1 MEGLTKFFGAVKA
14 VDHVSLTV
22 HDRQFLTLLGPSGCG
37 KTTILRM
44 VAGLETPTEG
54 NVYIDGKDVT
64 ATEPRQRDVAV
75 VFQSYALYP
84 HMTVRQNISFPL
96 RMRKY
101 PKDEVDVRVKRT
113 AELLQITE
121 LLDRKPK
128 ELSGGQQQRVALGRA
143 LVREPKVFLMDEPL
157 SNLDAKLRVH
167 MRMELKSLQRRI
179 GITTIYVTHD
189 QVEALTMSDT
199 IVLLESGHILQAG
212 TPGEVYH
219 RPLNLFVAGF
229 VGTPPM
235 NFLKCRLQTRDAT
248 TTLKGGAFEIDVSEI
263 LRPPEAEADVTL
275 GIRSEDVKVT
285 ETRTPGWIEGEVYV
299 VEPLGSEAIA
309 NIKVGKEIVK
319 AKTTTLTEDA
329 TGKKAW
335 IYFNRSKMHI
345 FSQDGNVILARTES
359 EFTHRNQ
366 PSTSDFST
374 IDRRQE
380 PIKPRSTRSLR

>member
-1 MEGLTKFFGAVKA
+1 VKA
-14 VDHVSLTV
+14 VDHVSLIV
-22 HDRQFLTLLGPSGCG
+22 PDRHFLTLLGPSGCG

-44 VAGLETPTEG
+44 VAGLEIPTEG
-54 NVYIDGKDVT
+54 TVYIDGKDVT
-64 ATEPRQRDVAV
+64 VTEPRQRDVAV

-96 RMRKY
+96 RMRKF
-101 PKDEVDVRVKRT
+101 PKYEVDTRVKRT

-128 ELSGGQQQRVALGRA
+128 QLSGGQQQRVALGRA

-167 MRMELKSLQRRI
+167 MRMELKSLQKRI

-199 IVLLESGHILQAG
+199 IVLLESGRIQQAG
-212 TPGEVYH
+212 TPEEVYH
-219 RPLNLFVAGF
+219 KPLNLFVAGF

-235 NFLKCRLQTRDAT
+235 NFLRCRLEKRDGRSI
-248 TTLKGGAFEIDVSEI
+248 LKGGAFEIDVSGVPHLCAGDSE
-263 LRPPEAEADVTL
+263 VTL
-275 GIRSEDVKVT
+275 GIRSEDVSVT
-285 ETRTPGWIEGEVYV
+285 ESNTPGWMEGEVYV

-309 NIKVGKEIVK
+309 NIKIGKDIVK
-319 AKTTTLTEDA
+319 AKTVTLTEEA

-335 IYFNRSKMHI
+335 VEFDKSKLHI
-345 FSQDGNVILARTES
+345 FAEDGSVISAKTES
-359 EFTHRNQ
+359 ESAQ
-366 PSTSDFST
+366 PSRASTSDSPEV
-374 IDRRQE
+374 DERQE
-380 PIKPRSTRSLR
+380 PMDAPKTRSQR

>member
-1 MEGLTKFFGAVKA
+1 
-14 VDHVSLTV
+14 
-22 HDRQFLTLLGPSGCG
+22 
-37 KTTILRM
+37 M

-84 HMTVRQNISFPL
+84 HMTVGQNISFPL

-101 PKDEVDVRVKRT
+101 PKEEVDKHVKRT
-113 AELLQITE
+113 AELLQITD

-128 ELSGGQQQRVALGRA
+128 QLSGGQQQRVALGRA

-167 MRMELKSLQRRI
+167 MRMELKSLQKRI

-199 IVLLESGHILQAG
+199 IVLLESGHLQQVG
-212 TPGEVYH
+212 TPEEVYH
-219 RPLNLFVAGF
+219 RPQNLFVAGF

-235 NFLKCRLQTRDAT
+235 NFMKCKLETRDAT
-248 TTLKGGAFEIDVSEI
+248 TTLKGGVFEIDVSD
-263 LRPPEAEADVTL
+263 LMHPPEAAEDVTL
-275 GIRSEDVKVT
+275 GIRSEDVRVT

-309 NIKVGKEIVK
+309 NIKVGEDIVK

-335 IYFNRSKMHI
+335 IDFNRSKMHI
-345 FSQDGNVILARTES
+345 FSEDGKVISTRIES
-359 EFTHRNQ
+359 EFTDSTR
-366 PSTSDFST
+366 PSTSDLST
-374 IDRRQE
+374 VDPRKE
-380 PIKPRSTRSLR
+380 PIKPDNIRPLR

>member
-1 MEGLTKFFGAVKA
+1 LEGLTKFFGAVKA

-64 ATEPRQRDVAV
+64 AMEPRQRDVAV

-128 ELSGGQQQRVALGRA
+128 QLSGGQQQRVALGRA

-167 MRMELKSLQRRI
+167 MRMELKSLQKRI

-199 IVLLESGHILQAG
+199 IILLESGHILQAG

-235 NFLKCRLQTRDAT
+235 NFLKCKLQTRDAT
-248 TTLKGGAFEIDVSEI
+248 TTLKGGAFEIDVSDI

-309 NIKVGKEIVK
+309 NIRVGKDIVK
-319 AKTTTLTEDA
+319 AKTATLTEDA

-335 IYFNRSKMHI
+335 VYFNRSKMHI
-345 FSQDGNVILARTES
+345 FSQDGNVIS
-359 EFTHRNQ
+359 
-366 PSTSDFST
+366 S
-374 IDRRQE
+374 
-380 PIKPRSTRSLR
+380 

>member
-1 MEGLTKFFGAVKA
+1 MEGLTKFFGEVKA

-54 NVYIDGKDVT
+54 HVYIDGKDVT

-101 PKDEVDVRVKRT
+101 PKDEVDVRLKRT

-212 TPGEVYH
+212 TPEEVYH
-219 RPLNLFVAGF
+219 RPQNLFVAGF

-235 NFLKCRLQTRDAT
+235 NFIKCSLQRRDAR
-248 TTLKGGAFEIDVSEI
+248 TLLKADVFEIDVSEI
-263 LRPPEAEADVTL
+263 LHPPEAEADVTL
-275 GIRSEDVKVT
+275 GVRSENVRVT
-285 ETRTPGWIEGEVYV
+285 ETRTPEWIEGEVYV

-309 NIKVGKEIVK
+309 NIKIGKDIVK
-319 AKTTTLTEDA
+319 AKTMTLTEDS

-335 IYFNRSKMHI
+335 VYFDRSKMHI
-345 FSQDGNVILARTES
+345 FSQDGNVIS
-359 EFTHRNQ
+359 G
-366 PSTSDFST
+366 
-374 IDRRQE
+374 
-380 PIKPRSTRSLR
+380 